1 MFTYIFEKNSILR
14 HAMKTKNFPD
24 DIPAAPGTSLNA
36 SLIDISLI
44 IVLLI
49 YT

>member
-1 MFTYIFEKNSILR
+1 
-14 HAMKTKNFPD
+14 MKTKKFPD
-24 DIPAAPGTSLNA
+24 DIPAAPTSSLNA
-36 SLIDISLI
+36 SLKVISLI